1 MKRIFIALMAAFMLT
16 ACGNSDNEVAVA
28 ETTPTTTTVTTTE
41 ATTTISETTTT
52 VVTTTERAKSKT
64 ELAEECKNIVI
75 SDLNTARRNA
85 GLEELENTYDL
96 DQCAWYLTQEFIA
109 DISVYNNGERAD
121 GSPYGT
127 VLEDYSLKCNSC
139 MVLYGQTY
147 NYYPENI
154 TEYVSDGCGVWNDA
168 AYDSFGFYYDQDYY
182 YWVALL
188 CDMTSGKT
196 AYNSTPYET
205 LITYLEALINDDY
218 EAYLAITLAEDN
230 EETRK
235 DFDYN
240 KEGYVGV
247 DLWDILY
254 YETELNA
261 WYGVSDYDYK
271 VIEFEDDG
279 TYKFDINTFD
289 NAYGIVRINE
299 LQSGG
304 YYVWG
309 HVKYTPFFVI
319 N

>member
-1 MKRIFIALMAAFMLT
+1 MKRLFIMLLMTLMLT
-16 ACGNSDNEVAVA
+16 ACGSSDNEVAVA
-28 ETTPTTTTVTTTE
+28 NTTPTTTTVTTTE
-41 ATTTISETTTT
+41 ATTTTKATT
-52 VVTTTERAKSKT
+52 VTTTEVTTSFEDYMNEQMELFTVELNRLRTNDGLKELNFITTFNQCAEKLVYEYSANPDAQKT
-64 ELAEECKNIVI
+64 ATL
-75 SDLNTARRNA
+75 SDGTNSFDFVRNA
-85 GLEELENTYDL
+85 GVKVADVSLLSGPLYDFNPK
-96 DQCAWYLTQEFIA
+96 TF
-109 DISVYNNGERAD
+109 
-121 GSPYGT
+121 
-127 VLEDYSLKCNSC
+127 
-139 MVLYGQTY
+139 
-147 NYYPENI
+147 
-154 TEYVSDGCGVWNDA
+154 
-168 AYDSFGFYYDQDYY
+168 AYDIYHNNNEYAGSSKYVDAGFYYDPKSEYMMIIFTSPAPD
-182 YWVALL
+182 
-188 CDMTSGKT
+188 CD
-196 AYNSTPYET
+196 TPYET

-261 WYGVSDYDYK
+261 WYGASDHDYK
-271 VIEFEDDG
+271 VVEFEDDG

-309 HVKYTPFFVI
+309 HVRYTPFFVI